1 MKRRLTSTGRCSME
15 SAMNR
20 AAAILVLACLA
31 AHPRGARAERSALAA
46 MVDDAEEQARL
57 LTPLR
62 ADVTAEIEG
71 AKGKSQD
78 RIVLVVRND
87 PAPKGGV
94 QTYVEF
100 EKAGV
105 KVLVLGPAEAWI
117 SDGGK
122 VRKAALDTQI
132 AGTNWTVEDL
142 LPFDVTRCGSTRIVD
157 SRPEQMTLACEAER
171 KGPSQYV
178 LTVYKMDREKAVP
191 IQVLYYKESMNNL
204 VKMQRAQGYE
214 KVGAK
219 WRPSH
224 VEMRDFKLR
233 TKDVLDLRWEQDPK
247 FPPEIFDPK
256 SLSDR
261 SLTAKAPAAAAR

>member
-1 MKRRLTSTGRCSME
+1 ME
-15 SAMNR
+15 SAMTR
-20 AAAILVLACLA
+20 TAAVLVLAFLA
-31 AHPRGARAERSALAA
+31 AHARGAYAERSALAT
-46 MVDDAEEQARL
+46 MVDDAEEQAQL

-62 ADVTAEIEG
+62 AEITAEIHG
-71 AKGKSQD
+71 NKGKTED
-78 RIVLVVRND
+78 DIVLVVRND
-87 PAPKGGV
+87 PERKSGV

-105 KVLVLGPAEAWI
+105 KVLVLGLDQAWI

-122 VRKAALDTQI
+122 VRKAALDAQI

-142 LPFDVTRCGSTRIVD
+142 LPFAVTRCGSTRIVD

-171 KGPSQYV
+171 DGPSQYV

-191 IQVLYYKESMNNL
+191 IQVLYYKDSMNNL
-204 VKMQRAQGYE
+204 VKMQRADGYE
-214 KVGAK
+214 QVGAK
-219 WRPSH
+219 WRPSR

-233 TKDVLDLRWEQDPK
+233 TKDVLELRWEQDPK
-247 FPPEIFDPK
+247 FPPELFDPK

-261 SLTAKAPAAAAR
+261 SLTAKAPPARAR